1 MLGWR
6 LFLAALFGALPL
18 GIHATAPADMA
29 FAAVAEARARAEAGQ
44 ASLLAP
50 DSYGSGIRALE
61 RAEADY
67 ARGLTAEKLQALIDE
82 ADGYFRQALR
92 NAGAAQSALAPALA
106 SREAARDAE
115 AFRLAATGFAAAE
128 RQLQD
133 AARRLERGDAAGAA
147 RRAEEARNSYSGAE
161 LEAIKATLL
170 TEARAALLAMESV
183 NAARHAPKTVARAR
197 SLLGEAEAALNRDRK
212 RVDEPRRLAD
222 EAVREARHAVAL
234 AGMLEQARAQGAT
247 PEDLVREWETSMA
260 QAAAAAG
267 ATVELSNGPR
277 AAADSLRETVAALRQ
292 RAEQLARDIDER
304 QGQIA
309 SLEEE
314 IRDLDARLTGAS
326 SEARSLGIKL
336 AAQDRAREQFRQ
348 LEKVFTPE
356 EASVLRESNRIV
368 VRLHGLAFASGSST
382 LSPRGVRLMEKVAQ
396 VVAIYP
402 GEPLL
407 IEGYTDSSGDSG
419 ANQRL
424 SQARADAV
432 RTYLLETLKVP
443 AGRVQAI
450 GYGDARP
457 IASNQTVE
465 GRRQNRRIELVI
477 AVKAEPL
484 P

>member
-1 MLGWR
+1 
-6 LFLAALFGALPL
+6 
-18 GIHATAPADMA
+18 
-29 FAAVAEARARAEAGQ
+29 
-44 ASLLAP
+44 
-50 DSYGSGIRALE
+50 
-61 RAEADY
+61 
-67 ARGLTAEKLQALIDE
+67 
-82 ADGYFRQALR
+82 
-92 NAGAAQSALAPALA
+92 
-106 SREAARDAE
+106 
-115 AFRLAATGFAAAE
+115 
-128 RQLQD
+128 
-133 AARRLERGDAAGAA
+133 
-147 RRAEEARNSYSGAE
+147 
-161 LEAIKATLL
+161 
-170 TEARAALLAMESV
+170 
-183 NAARHAPKTVARAR
+183 
-197 SLLGEAEAALNRDRK
+197 
-212 RVDEPRRLAD
+212 
-222 EAVREARHAVAL
+222 
-234 AGMLEQARAQGAT
+234 
-247 PEDLVREWETSMA
+247 
-260 QAAAAAG
+260 
-267 ATVELSNGPR
+267 VELSNGPR